1 MRLKARPRLA
11 VNHPGLAPAK
21 RCGPYKFEVVGVG
34 NFVDKL
40 ASFFPIFLGSFLPLL
55 AIFVGLVFP
64 LVDNLLDFLFF
75 FGSLFWIERFVVF
88 GNQSLHLL
96 AVNFKNFVSL
106 DLSGLGMPL
115 AVEVVLNLTLDVGVV
130 AFFPGVL
137 FVLVG
142 YHAKQLLHL
151 LLRQRAVGAGS

>member
-21 RCGPYKFEVVGVG
+21 RFRPYNVEVVGVG

-40 ASFFPIFLGSFLPLL
+40 ASFFPIFLGSFLPFL
-55 AIFVGLVFP
+55 AIFVGFVFP

-75 FGSLFWIERFVVF
+75 FASLFWIERFFVF
-88 GNQSLHLL
+88 GNQPLHLL

-106 DLSGLGMPL
+106 DLGGLGIPL
-115 AVEVVLNLTLDVGVV
+115 FFEVILYLTLDVIVL
-130 AFFPGVL
+130 AFFYYVL

-142 YHAKQLLHL
+142 YHAK
-151 LLRQRAVGAGS
+151 